1 MIDDT
6 HTHQTRSIDE
16 PQAIDEPPGP
26 SGPPQ
31 CWFCGRVPH
40 GACKCGRAYCNEHTY
55 NGHCLI
61 CALGFGLFE
70 TTTETEPI
78 SGLLMVSLS
87 TASGDAYIVRPPD
100 LRRVR
105 PLPIQGVERVVAAL
119 VKMLRSDNDVV
130 QRRAAAVLA
139 ATTNS
144 WPTMNPSQLIER
156 NHGTSL
162 LAADQVRRWL
172 LHTLEISRSLSQEPT
187 ALAILDKLRTADFRD
202 LYPGIQDNFTSL
214 SCSSMGTRVRDVFDA
229 VAKYYPSHSH
239 LANERCELLAYEA
252 YTNKVRGAGKHLER
266 LYGPLL
272 KYSPV
277 LNKMLKKG
285 TWLTNQALYE
295 EWFYGE
301 SEPL

>member
-6 HTHQTRSIDE
+6 RSQDTRSIDE
-16 PQAIDEPPGP
+16 PQAIDETPPP

-31 CWFCGRVPH
+31 CWFCGRAPN
-40 GACKCGRAYCNEHTY
+40 ATCKCGRAYCNEHTHG
-55 NGHCLI
+55 GHCLI
-61 CALGFGLFE
+61 CALGFGVFE
-70 TTTETEPI
+70 SMAETEPI

-87 TASGDAYIVRPPD
+87 VASGDAYIVRPAD

-105 PLPIQGVERVVAAL
+105 PLPIDGVERVVAAL
-119 VKMLRSDNDVV
+119 VKMLRSDNAVV
-130 QRRAAAVLA
+130 QSRAAAVLA

-144 WPTMNPSQLIER
+144 WPTMNPSQLMDR
-156 NHGTSL
+156 THGMSL
-162 LAADQVRRWL
+162 LAADQVRHWL
-172 LHTLEISRSLSQEPT
+172 LHTLELSRSLGQEAT

-202 LYPGIQDNFTSL
+202 LYPGIQDNFKSL

-229 VAKYYPSHSH
+229 AAKYYPSHSH

-252 YTNKVRGAGKHLER
+252 YTNKVRGAGKVMER

-285 TWLTNQALYE
+285 TWLTNQALFE

-301 SEPL
+301 DEPM

>member
-6 HTHQTRSIDE
+6 NSQHTKSIDE
-16 PQAIDEPPGP
+16 PQAIEETQEP

-31 CWFCGRVPH
+31 CWFCGHTPDATCR
-40 GACKCGRAYCNEHTY
+40 CGREYCNEHTF

-61 CALGFGLFE
+61 CALGFGLFDSE
-70 TTTETEPI
+70 TETEPI
-78 SGLLMVSLS
+78 SGLLMVSLGY
-87 TASGDAYIVRPPD
+87 ASGDAYIVKPAD

-105 PLPIQGVERVVAAL
+105 PIPIAGVERIVSAL
-119 VKMLRSDNDVV
+119 VKMLRSDNGLV

-144 WPTMNPSQLIER
+144 WPTLNPSQIMDR
-156 NHGTSL
+156 NHGMSL

-172 LHTLEISRSLSQEPT
+172 LHTLEVPRPLAYEAT

-202 LYPGIQDNFTSL
+202 LYPGIQDNFTIL
-214 SCSSMGTRVRDVFDA
+214 SCSSMGTRARDVFDA
-229 VAKYYPSHSH
+229 LAKYYPSHSH
-239 LANERCELLAYEA
+239 PANERCELLAFEA
-252 YTNKVRGAGKHLER
+252 YTNNVRGAGMQMQR

-272 KYSPV
+272 KYSVV

-301 SEPL
+301 PEPI